1 MDPVILTIVMFASLL
16 LLMIAGMPL
25 AFALGVVATAIVML
39 LWGPGGIDMLF
50 HSLFDVS
57 HSFCL
62 AAIPPFLF
70 MGIVLQKSGIGE
82 ELFDMVYRLM
92 GGVSGGLALGVVVI
106 CAIFAA
112 MVGLSGPATIA
123 MGLIALPTM
132 LKHGYDKRLV
142 TGTIQAGGSLGVLI
156 PPSVG
161 FIMYAFLASQ
171 STGRM
176 FAAGVFPGLLLVALF
191 MLYIFIRCHFQPHMG
206 PPVPAEERS
215 NWLEKLKSLKAVI
228 LPALLIFIVLGFIIF
243 GVTSPTEAAAIGGV
257 GALVVAAIHRTLSW
271 KVLKEAVLST
281 GKLMGMI
288 MWIQFTAVAFSKIY
302 QGLGTQKMIEG
313 FVAGAGLSPMVVII
327 LMLFTLIVFGMLLDQ
342 TAICFLTIPL
352 FTPIVM
358 GLGFDLVWF
367 GVLFQLCMEMGYITP
382 PFGWNL
388 FYMKAIVP
396 PEITMGD
403 LYMSIVPFTGLMI
416 LGLAIVVMFPQI
428 ALWLPNLLFGA

>member
-106 CAIFAA
+106 CALFAA

-176 FAAGVFPGLLLVALF
+176 FAAGVFPGLLLVVLF

-243 GVTSPTEAAAIGGV
+243 GVTSPTEAAAIGGI

-271 KVLKEAVLST
+271 KVLKRAVLST

-327 LMLFTLIVFGMLLDQ
+327 LMLFTLIIFGMLLDQ

-358 GLGFDLVWF
+358 ELGFDLVWF

-403 LYMSIVPFTGLMI
+403 LYMSIIPFTGLMI

>member
-106 CAIFAA
+106 CALFAA

-176 FAAGVFPGLLLVALF
+176 FAAGVFPGLLLVVLF

-206 PPVPAEERS
+206 PPVPAEERY

-243 GVTSPTEAAAIGGV
+243 GVTSPTEAAAIGGI
-257 GALVVAAIHRTLSW
+257 GALVVAAIHRTLNW

-313 FVAGAGLSPMVVII
+313 FVASAGLNPMVVII

-428 ALWLPNLLFGA
+428 ALWLPNLLFGT